1 MDKVAIKPAWQFVGA
16 NGERVDPRL
25 FELLRAIHYAGKL
38 TVAAAQVKLSY
49 RHAWDLLLKWS
60 DIFGSP
66 LVVMARGKG
75 AYLSP
80 LGEKLVWAER
90 RTDASLFP
98 QLENVASAL
107 NIEINRSLKAAGQV
121 LRLHASH
128 GYAVEK
134 LPLLMRA
141 HGHAEIDLQYMG
153 SIDAL
158 KSLAAGTCDLAGF
171 HVPLDPMGTT
181 LWAHYEPWLKPRE
194 QRVIRLVTRTQGFI
208 VARGN
213 PHKVSSI
220 ADLTRQGVRFVNR
233 QKGSGTRIILD
244 GLLES
249 KGIDAA
255 QIAGYDSGEF
265 THAAVAAAI
274 ASGGADVGVGVEPA
288 ARQFQLDF
296 IPLVKERYMLA
307 ANLPTLAQAPVK
319 ELIELLRSEDFAE
332 LTKGEAGYALDE
344 PGSVVTLREAFPW
357 LTA

>member
-16 NGERVDPRL
+16 NGERIDPRL

-107 NIEINRSLKAAGQV
+107 NIEINRALKAVGPV
-121 LRLHASH
+121 IRLHASH

-134 LPLLMRA
+134 LPILMRA
-141 HGHAEIDLQYMG
+141 HGHAEVDLQYMG

-158 KSLAAGTCDLAGF
+158 QSLAAGGCDLAGF
-171 HVPLDPMGTT
+171 HVPLDPMGRT
-181 LWAHYEPWLKPRE
+181 LWAHYEPWLRPRE

-208 VARGN
+208 VAKGN
-213 PHKVSSI
+213 PHRVHAI
-220 ADLTRQGVRFVNR
+220 GDLTRPGLRFVNR

-244 GLLES
+244 GLLQS
-249 KGIDAA
+249 HGIDAA
-255 QIAGYDSGEF
+255 KISGYDSGEF
-265 THAAVAAAI
+265 THAAVAAVI
-274 ASGGADVGVGVEPA
+274 ASGAADVGVGVEPA
-288 ARQFQLDF
+288 ARQFHLDF

-307 ANLPTLAQAPVK
+307 CKLPMLEEAPVK
-319 ELIELLRSEDFAE
+319 ELIALLRGEDFAA
-332 LTKGEAGYALDE
+332 LTKDEAGYALDE
-344 PGSVVTLREAFPW
+344 PGTVVTLREAFPW
-357 LTA
+357 IKG